1 MRTHNIFDHIFRF
14 VKANNFA
21 RTKHKITFRVFDEY
35 IWPLPQTFKK
45 INISKIFQTN
55 THSKNTAHSTQF
67 EIL

>member
-1 MRTHNIFDHIFRF
+1 MRTHNIFDHIVRF

-21 RTKHKITFRVFDEY
+21 RTKHKINFRVFDEY
-35 IWPLPQTFKK
+35 TALPKKFKK